1 MVRRRFRVD
10 RCEAERR
17 VRAASG
23 LRLVCGSSMV
33 WPHLLHT
40 SASVRRMPWHTH
52 IMAHLRGAP
61 HTAHRAMQRPHCPE
75 SPRHPRRPPP
85 GTLCPAHTFGARKG
99 VLETVAAVRAR
110 RRHVS
115 HLVTGLGSRHGLGAQ
130 PGIRSLRIP
139 AMALSRGDV
148 RSSPMAYPA
157 ERPLPKLPLPLRPE
171 TWTTPQFNYSSGQ
184 VFTELNPAPSPSG
197 HPLLSGPPT

>member
-40 SASVRRMPWHTH
+40 SASVRRMPRQTH
-52 IMAHLRGAP
+52 IMAHIRDAP

-115 HLVTGLGSRHGLGAQ
+115 HLVTGPGSRHGLGASLGYDRCGSPRWLSAGVMSVLPRWHTQ
-130 PGIRSLRIP
+130 RSGRCP
-139 AMALSRGDV
+139 NSR
-148 RSSPMAYPA
+148 
-157 ERPLPKLPLPLRPE
+157 
-171 TWTTPQFNYSSGQ
+171 
-184 VFTELNPAPSPSG
+184 
-197 HPLLSGPPT
+197 